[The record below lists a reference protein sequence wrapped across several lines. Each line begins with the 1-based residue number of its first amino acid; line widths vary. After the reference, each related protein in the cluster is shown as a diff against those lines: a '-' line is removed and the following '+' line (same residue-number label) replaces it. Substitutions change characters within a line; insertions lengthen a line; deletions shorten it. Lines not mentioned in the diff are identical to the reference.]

1 MMNETMNR
9 FDRNNAKRAAQ
20 RAASHPLNRKDAA
33 AEQAKNREAWTRP
46 TRQSFGLRLDQ
57 RTLSAKA
64 AAIAERNTPTAPAT
78 STALTVRSVEAVVQR
93 WVEDTN
99 FYTSEF
105 NNLSLNNRLRER
117 VDAGVPFSYELLTES
132 ADWLRRN
139 NHLEQPPNTV
149 RKRGEAVSFA
159 VPTLYAYIPAEEQA
173 AINADLAAKAVEN
186 RAKED
191 AQNASLPLEELRR
204 RVNAGRG
211 EVSRESLRVFQG

>member
-1 MMNETMNR
+1 MNEGMNR

-33 AEQAKNREAWTRP
+33 AEQAKKREAWTRP
-46 TRQSFGLRLDQ
+46 TRQSFGLLLDPK
-57 RTLSAKA
+57 TLAAKS
-64 AAIAERNTPTAPAT
+64 AAIAERNAPTAPAT

-99 FYTSEF
+99 FYTSKF

-117 VDAGVPFSYELLTES
+117 VDAGVPFSHELLTES

-159 VPTLYAYIPAEEQA
+159 VPTLYSYIPAEEQA
-173 AINADLAAKAVEN
+173 VINADLAAKAVEN

-191 AQNASLPLEELRR
+191 AANKTLPLDELRR
-204 RVNAGRG
+204 RVAAGRG
-211 EVSRESLRVFQG
+211 VVSRASIMLFQG